1 MHRALVAR
9 HLGAERAAGIAVA
22 RVAFYFDN
30 FIALGIDKQ
39 PAAVGA
45 VVGAGGFLDFHVDTS
60 IVFITLYYT
69 TRN

>member
-9 HLGAERAAGIAVA
+9 HLGTERAARVAMA
-22 RVAFYFDN
+22 RVAFYLDD
-30 FIALGIDKQ
+30 FIAFGIDKQ

-60 IVFITLYYT
+60 IVFIILYYT